1 MASRIALVWLYGFCM
16 VPHAPIHTYVRHGAV
31 STNSSTAGPYMH
43 PRHIASGAA
52 PGWQG
57 CVDCGTANHGEPKK
71 GLSRQAAWKCPDLIG
86 LACGVIGFPGT
97 TRAGF
102 LFYFIA
108 ISMWW
113 WVVAVF
119 QFRFASLKK
128 DVRVNPPPPR
138 HLNITTCGREWRIAS
153 CMQAS
158 SVPTC
163 MRRKKQRQME
173 RRTRTAG

>member
-43 PRHIASGAA
+43 PRNIASGAA

-128 DVRVNPPPPR
+128 DVRVNPPQTSEYNDLR
-138 HLNITTCGREWRIAS
+138 ARVENR
-153 CMQAS
+153 
-158 SVPTC
+158 
-163 MRRKKQRQME
+163 
-173 RRTRTAG
+173 